1 MNDWGF
7 FTIDLS
13 ASYYRSFEI
22 PDGGCVILYNLTE
35 NSEGERKEDGKSSSR
50 LYQVFA
56 APGET
61 YVDLNC

>member
-35 NSEGERKEDGKSSSR
+35 NSEGEKKRGWKK
-50 LYQVFA
+50 
-56 APGET
+56 
-61 YVDLNC
+61 